1 MFVEL
6 RHLQH
11 QYPGSETRLSF
22 PDAEIAQGARHLLL
36 GLSGSGKSTLLH
48 ILAGLLRPT
57 SGEVWVDGHDLAKMS
72 DRALDQF
79 RGERMG
85 IVFQQHHLIGVLS
98 VEDNLA
104 LASTMVGAN
113 ASKTR
118 ISHLLEALDMS
129 SERRKRPA
137 ELSEGQ
143 RQRVSI
149 ARALMNEPTILLAD
163 EPTSALDDERA
174 MQFMAL
180 LAEVSESEQTTLVVA
195 THDARIV
202 SHFDHVTRLED
213 VS

>member
-1 MFVEL
+1 MVVEL

-11 QYPGSETRLSF
+11 QYPGSKTKLSF
-22 PDAEIAQGARHLLL
+22 PDAEITQGARHLLL

-57 SGEVWVDGHDLAKMS
+57 SGEVWVEGHDLAKMS
-72 DRALDQF
+72 DRALDRL

-85 IVFQQHHLIGVLS
+85 IIFQQHHLIGVLS

-104 LASTMVGAN
+104 LASTMIGEK
-113 ASKTR
+113 ASKKR
-118 ISHLLEALDMS
+118 IDHLLGALDMI
-129 SERRKRPA
+129 SERRKRPS

-149 ARALMNEPTILLAD
+149 ARALMNKPSLLIAD

-174 MQFMAL
+174 KQFMDL

-202 SHFDHVTRLED
+202 PHFDHVTQLED